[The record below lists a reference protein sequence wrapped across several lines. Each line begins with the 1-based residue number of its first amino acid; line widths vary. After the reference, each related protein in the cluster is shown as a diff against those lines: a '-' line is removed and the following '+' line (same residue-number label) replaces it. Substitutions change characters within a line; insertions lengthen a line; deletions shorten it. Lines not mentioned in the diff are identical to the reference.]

1 MDVTARSAAADVA
14 GLEPVLGNARRYS
27 FFQLVDLIH
36 RHHGDDLE
44 NSGNGEPRQARIR
57 FSASAGLGLPG
68 SDVVSAL
75 SPEPDTAAYP
85 E

>member
-44 NSGNGEPRQARIR
+44 RGGHDEPRQERIR
-57 FSASAGLGLPG
+57 FSLVRQAILG
-68 SDVVSAL
+68 
-75 SPEPDTAAYP
+75 ETAAGWT
-85 E
+85 